1 MANVKITE
9 LTEDTAPTTD
19 DVLAIVNEPGGTPV
33 TKKTTLANLL
43 TAALY
48 AIRALSPAAS
58 RIPYYTGSA
67 AAGLLTLDT
76 DGTLAGNS
84 DTAVATQK
92 AGKTYADTK
101 IAKAT
106 NVTAITDTGIADG
119 EIAVFNLSNKDIR
132 TSNVLIST
140 DGTLAGNADT
150 NVPTEKAVKTYA
162 DGRVAK
168 TTNITALNETGIA
181 DGEIAVFNL
190 SNKDI
195 RTSNVLIS
203 TDGTLAGNADT
214 NVPTEKA
221 VKTYADKMVTK
232 ALFDANSILAATSDD
247 TPAAVTIGEQT
258 MVGRITGGAI
268 AALTPAQILA
278 GFVYERENV
287 VEDLSYLPPVTATW
301 DPAELADGVGETS
314 AAIAYPGVALGL
326 FTIEAIAPY
335 DLQGITLNAYVDAAN
350 SIKARLQNETAGT
363 INLASGTWTFQARR
377 V

>member
-48 AIRALSPAAS
+48 AIRTLTPAAS

-101 IAKAT
+101 IPKAT

-119 EIAVFNLSNKDIR
+119 EIAVFNLS
-132 TSNVLIST
+132 
-140 DGTLAGNADT
+140 A
-150 NVPTEKAVKTYA
+150 
-162 DGRVAK
+162 
-168 TTNITALNETGIA
+168 
-181 DGEIAVFNL
+181 
-190 SNKDI
+190 KDI

-247 TPAAVTIGEQT
+247 TPAALTVGEQT

-301 DPAELADGVGETS
+301 DPGSLADGVGETS
-314 AAIAYPGVALGL
+314 SAIAYPGVALGL
-326 FTIEAIAPY
+326 FAVEAIAPY

-350 SIKARLQNETAGT
+350 SVKARLQNETAGV
-363 INLASGTWTFQARR
+363 IDLASGTWAFQARR

>member
-162 DGRVAK
+162 DM
-168 TTNITALNETGIA
+168 
-181 DGEIAVFNL
+181 
-190 SNKDI
+190 
-195 RTSNVLIS
+195 
-203 TDGTLAGNADT
+203 
-214 NVPTEKA
+214 
-221 VKTYADKMVTK
+221 MVT
-232 ALFDANSILAATSDD
+232 T
-247 TPAAVTIGEQT
+247 
-258 MVGRITGGAI
+258 
-268 AALTPAQILA
+268 QILA

-335 DLQGITLNAYVDAAN
+335 DLQGITCNAWVDAAN
-350 SIKARLQNETAGT
+350 SVKARLQNETAGT
-363 INLASGTWTFQARR
+363 IDLASGTWAFQARR
-377 V
+377 I